1 MYLCEV
7 VMSGK
12 ATHERQLWGDSL
24 LNLFSNCEWAWQT
37 HQACFFTMPG
47 VHVTVVLPGLLSV
60 FGKSGGYSLLEFQA
74 DCVPPCWASGLPHW
88 NLSASKEEAG
98 ESPSSEMVTYLR
110 VNTSA
115 YVGHDW

>member
-1 MYLCEV
+1 MDLCKV

-47 VHVTVVLPGLLSV
+47 VYVTVVLLGLLSM
-60 FGKSGGYSLLEFQA
+60 FGKSGGLSLLEFQSSRA
-74 DCVPPCWASGLPHW
+74 PLLGRPAEGCHVMTWSKLSPELVREPIIKRWPPICV
-88 NLSASKEEAG
+88 
-98 ESPSSEMVTYLR
+98 
-110 VNTSA
+110 
-115 YVGHDW
+115 